1 MKILQVAIVGCG
13 KHPVDFHIPSF
24 KRLNSKFNIIGVYD
38 KDIKRAQ
45 KIKNQYKIQKL
56 YKSLSALLK
65 DVEVDIIDICS
76 PATKHYSQIIRSM
89 DNK

>member
-56 YKSLSALLK
+56 YK
-65 DVEVDIIDICS
+65 V
-76 PATKHYSQIIRSM
+76 
-89 DNK
+89 